1 MDSFQVDLALKFCER
16 ALQLEPENIHVMNT
30 MATVLLEAGETDK
43 AFEVHYY
50 IAWLGMAVQ

>member
-1 MDSFQVDLALKFCER
+1 MDLALKFCER